1 MSDARDDLDGI
12 GPGRRG
18 LAAQDEVLQVMYWL
32 RGEALS
38 PDVSAADLSRFA
50 GSTELQ
56 LDGLLERLALLGLV
70 QVVPGTSGA
79 RYTLTVE
86 GVREGG
92 RRFADEFSDLTKPG
106 HGECG
111 DPECD
116 CHQTGSPADCRHGH
130 SHS

>member
-1 MSDARDDLDGI
+1 MNNASDDFG
-12 GPGRRG
+12 GSRRG
-18 LAAQDEVLQVMYWL
+18 LEAQDEVLQVMYWL
-32 RGEALS
+32 RGEALAV
-38 PDVSAADLSRFA
+38 DASAADLARFT
-50 GSTELQ
+50 GSTELA

-70 QVVPGTSGA
+70 RLVPGSGET
-79 RYTLTVE
+79 RYTLTAE

-116 CHQTGSPADCRHGH
+116 CHQTGSAADCRHGH

>member
-1 MSDARDDLDGI
+1 MSDASDETRAD
-12 GPGRRG
+12 RRR
-18 LAAQDEVLQVMYWL
+18 LEMQDEVLQVMFWM
-32 RGEALS
+32 RGEALAT
-38 PDVSAADLSRFA
+38 DVTAADLARFT
-50 GSTELQ
+50 GSTELE
-56 LDGLLERLALLGLV
+56 LDGVLERLALLALV
-70 QVVPGTSGA
+70 EVVPGTGGA
-79 RYTLTVE
+79 RYALTEE
-86 GVREGG
+86 GVRQGG

>member
-1 MSDARDDLDGI
+1 MSDASDDM
-12 GPGRRG
+12 RG
-18 LAAQDEVLQVMYWL
+18 DSRNLAAQDEVLQVMFWM
-32 RGEALS
+32 RGEALAT
-38 PDVSAADLSRFA
+38 DVTAADLARFT
-50 GSTELQ
+50 GSPELE
-56 LDGLLERLALLGLV
+56 LDGILERLALLALV
-70 QVVPGTSGA
+70 EMVSGTGGA
-79 RYTLTVE
+79 RYALTDE
-86 GVREGG
+86 GVRQGG

>member
-1 MSDARDDLDGI
+1 MNNASDDFG
-12 GPGRRG
+12 GSRRG
-18 LAAQDEVLQVMYWL
+18 LEAQDEVLQVMYWL

-38 PDVSAADLSRFA
+38 TDASAADLSRFT
-50 GSTELQ
+50 GSSELA

-70 QVVPGTSGA
+70 QVVPGTHGA
-79 RYTLTVE
+79 RYTLTAE

-116 CHQTGSPADCRHGH
+116 CHQTGSAADCRHGH